1 METGGQ
7 MSLTGHPQSAAFLQP
22 RKTPL
27 QNPLFRNNREAR
39 HVTAFDHFD
48 AGPEHLLDGPG
59 KGLPSIASIH
69 QHVLDVRQGGR
80 VKPKGGQRPA
90 WSDTFAGGTCSAWG
104 KPCVSKARCRLI
116 PELSCPCHTLI
127 WLAVSVF
134 FTLSGST
141 TQKLVFALPP
151 DRLRTSPPNFFK
163 LASKILSS
171 VGPRFSLQISKYS
184 WQVRHFGKSAG
195 SIRHLHPL
203 HST

>member
-1 METGGQ
+1 VRALGTYSKFFEQQDDKREDNHLETGGQ

-27 QNPLFRNNREAR
+27 HNPLFRNNREAR

-116 PELSCPCHTLI
+116 PETFLPVSYSY
-127 WLAVSVF
+127 LARRIRV
-134 FTLSGST
+134 LH
-141 TQKLVFALPP
+141 ALCIH
-151 DRLRTSPPNFFK
+151 DTKARLRLTARSLADLATEFF
-163 LASKILSS
+163 
-171 VGPRFSLQISKYS
+171 
-184 WQVRHFGKSAG
+184 
-195 SIRHLHPL
+195 
-203 HST
+203 